1 MVPTTWSVGA
11 SFHLHLPGI
20 AVAVIRFALQPSLG
34 TQNSGC
40 FNMFQPESGWDF
52 LATVRWVMQAAAW
65 RPGSEV
71 CRRSRLTGWW
81 KPVTQ

>member
-1 MVPTTWSVGA
+1 MVPTDHGRWEVESPP
-11 SFHLHLPGI
+11 PGDSRGCDQVRL
-20 AVAVIRFALQPSLG
+20 AAESG